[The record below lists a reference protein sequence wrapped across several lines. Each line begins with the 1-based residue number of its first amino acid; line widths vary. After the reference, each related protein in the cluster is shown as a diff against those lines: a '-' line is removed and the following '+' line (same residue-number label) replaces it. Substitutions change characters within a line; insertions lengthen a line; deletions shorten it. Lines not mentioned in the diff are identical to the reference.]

1 MAGVPVSARGEE
13 SKGGEAGKPQ
23 RAALRVASHVV
34 ELEIAPRKPPATYER
49 EIQCDLEQPKPRL
62 AAIGEDD
69 EYDSW
74 QDDFDRR
81 YESNMQGLDMQNR
94 PSRKSTNVKTGLV
107 EKTRGESAQKAE
119 QDMLV
124 VNKVTEMPKD
134 EAKAVIA
141 SKDFEKFFDNS
152 TRLIERALGQ
162 EFDLME
168 DFFTEADGD
177 KGANK
182 NEKSKLTKKFMFQ
195 EQEELNRAITS
206 IDWSP
211 V

>member
-1 MAGVPVSARGEE
+1 
-13 SKGGEAGKPQ
+13 
-23 RAALRVASHVV
+23 
-34 ELEIAPRKPPATYER
+34 
-49 EIQCDLEQPKPRL
+49 
-62 AAIGEDD
+62 
-69 EYDSW
+69 
-74 QDDFDRR
+74 
-81 YESNMQGLDMQNR
+81 MQNR

-182 NEKSKLTKKFMFQ
+182 NEKSKLTKKFVFQ
-195 EQEELNRAITS
+195 E
-206 IDWSP
+206 
-211 V
+211 